1 MISLCK
7 EEILRQC
14 SFSCRQLKF
23 LWHTYNVQIVCPVW
37 DQKNPSWQRNLAVA
51 ERELISVYFYSNLHI
66 IAPPPQNFIFNSVTI
81 LKRPFSL
88 SGLQRF

>member
-37 DQKNPSWQRNLAVA
+37 DQKNPSWQRNPLAVA

-66 IAPPPQNFIFNSVTI
+66 IAPPKISFLIQ
-81 LKRPFSL
+81 
-88 SGLQRF
+88 LQF

>member
-1 MISLCK
+1 MISLRK
-7 EEILRQC
+7 EEILRQR

-66 IAPPPQNFIFNSVTI
+66 IAPPKISFLIQ
-81 LKRPFSL
+81 
-88 SGLQRF
+88 LQF

>member
-14 SFSCRQLKF
+14 SFSCRQQKF

-51 ERELISVYFYSNLHI
+51 ERELI
-66 IAPPPQNFIFNSVTI
+66 
-81 LKRPFSL
+81 
-88 SGLQRF
+88 